1 MNVPNILTIIRLLLV
16 PVFIAV
22 FFSGIKNATAF
33 AMLIFVAAGITDVLD
48 GYLARKYD
56 MVTKW
61 GSILDP
67 LADKLMSITV
77 LISLTTKRI
86 LPMWVFFIIS
96 IKEVLMIVGGIVLFE
111 KGTYIPAKSYGKIAT
126 VLFYASVIT
135 IEFIHRGFGLF
146 LIYVT
151 AVAALFALYKYC
163 EYFLLALN
171 KKKTA

>member
-1 MNVPNILTIIRLLLV
+1 MNIPNILTLLRLLLV
-16 PVFIAV
+16 PLFVVV
-22 FFSGIKNATAF
+22 FFSSIQNATAI

-77 LISLTTKRI
+77 LISLTAKRI
-86 LPMWVFFIIS
+86 LPIWIFFIIS
-96 IKEVLMIVGGIVLFE
+96 IKELLMIVGGIVLFE
-111 KGTYIPAKSYGKIAT
+111 KGTYIPAQAYGKIAT

-135 IEFIHRGFGLF
+135 LEFIHRPSGLY

-151 AVAALFALYKYC
+151 AIAALFALYKYC
-163 EYFLLALN
+163 ENFLVLR
-171 KKKTA
+171 KKIT

>member
-16 PVFIAV
+16 PIFVVVFY
-22 FFSGIKNATAF
+22 SGIKNATAI

-77 LISLTTKRI
+77 LISLTAKGI
-86 LPMWVFFIIS
+86 LPMWVFFVMS
-96 IKEVLMIVGGIVLFE
+96 TKEVLMIVGGIVLFG
-111 KGTYIPAKSYGKIAT
+111 KGKYIPAQAYGKIAT
-126 VLFYASVIT
+126 ALFYASVIT
-135 IEFIHRGFGLF
+135 LEFIHRPSGLY
-146 LIYVT
+146 LIYIT
-151 AVAALFALYKYC
+151 AAVALFALYKYC
-163 EYFLLALN
+163 ENFLALN
-171 KKKTA
+171 KKKSS